1 MMRITRTYI
10 SAALLFLLL
19 PAVKC
24 GTPPP
29 AVVNLSHLDALCEDV
44 TIQGRA
50 CAIVHIYA
58 DAPDYGWTDASGE
71 GIACVD
77 DVARAAVLYMRAAAL
92 EGGSA
97 APQRQERIRRL
108 LQFVLLMQTEDGTFY
123 NFIHRDLT
131 INRDGV
137 TSRRMFGFW
146 AARGYW
152 ALAEGFAFFRTR
164 DAAFADELRQAFLRC
179 RQQLEI
185 LSEKY
190 GSYTE
195 SGGVRY
201 PDWLLGG
208 HGADATSEFL
218 LGAAAFLA
226 VERDTALAR
235 QAAQLAE
242 GVAAMQVRD
251 DPALRDAFLPWPAI
265 WHAWGNAQIQA
276 LAALSVATGE
286 RGLLPIAIQGARFP
300 VKLLAGHWLSE
311 YDLATGEA
319 RAWPQIAYGVR
330 TTALGFLELYRA
342 TGDADYAVL
351 AGVAASWLTG
361 NNLAGVPLYDPA
373 TGRCFDGIDQKGI
386 NRNSGAES
394 TIEALY
400 TLVEISRVPAA
411 AAWLHARSPEA
422 WGTGAW
428 PTGTD
433 LRRTFTAAAGQLSVT
448 WLDRDGSFL
457 IERIMD

>member
-1 MMRITRTYI
+1 MMRISSPYLRSVPSI
-10 SAALLFLLL
+10 LLL
-19 PAVKC
+19 TAVGC
-24 GTPPP
+24 SVPPV
-29 AVVNLSHLDALCEDV
+29 ALVNLSHLDALCEDV

-50 CAIVHIYA
+50 CTIVHIYA

-77 DVARAAVLYMRAAAL
+77 DVARAAVVYMRAAAL
-92 EGGSA
+92 EDNSV
-97 APQRQERIRRL
+97 APQRHERIRQL
-108 LQFVLLMQTEDGTFY
+108 LNFILLMQSQDGTFY

-137 TSRRMFGFW
+137 TSRPTFGFW

-164 DAAFADELRQAFLRC
+164 DAAYADELRQAFLRC
-179 RQQLEI
+179 RQQLEL
-185 LSEKY
+185 LSARY

-195 SGGVRY
+195 SGGARC
-201 PDWLLGG
+201 PEWLLGG
-208 HGADATSEFL
+208 QGADATAEFL

-226 VERDTALAR
+226 VERDTALAW

-242 GVAAMQVRD
+242 GVAAMQVRA
-251 DPALRDAFLPWPAI
+251 DPALRDAFLPWPGI

-276 LAALSVATGE
+276 LTALSIATGE
-286 RGLLPIAIQGARFP
+286 RGLLSPAIQGARFP

-311 YDLATGEA
+311 YDLAAGEA
-319 RAWPQIAYGVR
+319 RTWPQIAYGVR

-342 TGDADYAVL
+342 TGDEHYAVL

-361 NNLAGVPLYDPA
+361 NNLAGEPLYDPA

-400 TLVEISRVPAA
+400 TLVEIGRVPAA
-411 AAWLHARSPEA
+411 AAWLHARSVEA
-422 WGTGAW
+422 WGSGAW
-428 PTGTD
+428 LPGTD
-433 LRRTFTAAAGQLSVT
+433 LHRTFTASAGRLSVT
-448 WLDRDGSFL
+448 WLARDGSFL
-457 IERIMD
+457 IERIVN